1 MNNLVVK
8 VENINGILVT
18 TSNRVAE
25 ELGVEHRNLLAKI
38 DDYVERF
45 GGAKLS
51 ADFYILSE
59 YTHPQNKQVYRNYLI
74 TEKGIAQLIGG
85 YNSSVEKAF
94 DLNVAY
100 INRFEEMKKQ
110 LSLGVPQNFK
120 EALRLALEQQEKIE
134 TLQLDNKVKEQ
145 QILELQPKAT
155 YYDMVLQ
162 CKGVLATGIIAKD
175 YGKSA
180 KWLNDKLHEFGVQY
194 KQGGVW
200 LLYQKFADKGYTQ
213 TKTQPITRTAGP
225 DVVLHTYWTQKGRLF
240 IYGLLKSKG
249 YIPNIEKEYNKEA

>member
-213 TKTQPITRTAGP
+213 TKTQPITRTTGP
-225 DVVLHTYWTQKGRLF
+225 DVVMHTYWTQKGRLF